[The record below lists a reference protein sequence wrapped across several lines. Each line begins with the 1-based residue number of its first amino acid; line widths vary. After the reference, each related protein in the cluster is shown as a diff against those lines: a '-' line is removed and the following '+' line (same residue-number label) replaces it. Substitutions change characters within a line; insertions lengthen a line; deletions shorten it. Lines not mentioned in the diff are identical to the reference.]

1 MQGIHDLLYYRKRK
15 KQDGKFFWY
24 FLFVVLLFIRIYAI
38 INKIDCEKMQREKP
52 MQKIFARYISYII
65 SIALL
70 VILALNWGL
79 QGRNARIQMVQNA
92 KLKLGQISRTLD
104 GNEVE
109 LENLK
114 ESLDED
120 YLTRAYAFAYILE
133 QNPDIVNSQDE
144 MERVAKLLNVDE
156 LHVIDENG
164 ILFAGNV
171 PLYFGMDFHSTEQTS
186 EFLSIL
192 DDPDSYLVQDIRPNG
207 YEQKVFQYIGVARQD
222 KKGIVQVGMAP
233 TRMLEAQKRNQL
245 DYIFSRVPVDK
256 GWVMFAADKTDGTIK
271 AHTESKYEKKN
282 ITDLGLSMDSISEFG
297 NGEFSTTDCHKYY
310 YVIQQEGDMILG
322 AGAEKQVLYQE
333 RNVQILLTF
342 ACLVLI
348 SLITIVVINRLLRRQ
363 IVDGVHT
370 LMDDISRIADGNLET
385 VVNVNNNP
393 EFCQLSAGINKMVQ
407 GILDSAGKISRVIEI
422 VDMPIGV
429 FEFSQEG
436 SRVMATSRLRQ
447 VMNWSGEQMEEAC
460 KDKEKFVSL
469 LKEAQKNASE
479 TEKDVFKV
487 SDNPERW
494 VKIYSTMENGS
505 TFGVVSDVTK
515 DMMVKRQIEHERDYD
530 SLTGLCNID
539 IFKKKVNEIL
549 KEKEIGCAAIIMLDI
564 DYFKG
569 INDGYGHDWG
579 DVYLRTCADFL
590 REFEDGNGIAARR
603 SGDEFCLFLYRYSSR
618 AELVNRM
625 EEFYGKLSE
634 NKIKFPD
641 GSEQCMAI
649 SSGIAWCGGSLQEL
663 GDLLKAADYA
673 LYDAKNNGRGIMKQ
687 YMLN

>member
-1 MQGIHDLLYYRKRK
+1 M
-15 KQDGKFFWY
+15 F
-24 FLFVVLLFIRIYAI
+24 YAI
-38 INKIDCEKMQREKP
+38 IGEDIRERSYSCNSDCKVMQREKP

-65 SIALL
+65 SIVLL

-79 QGRNARIQMVQNA
+79 QGRNARAQMVQNA
-92 KLKLGQISRTLD
+92 RLKLGQISRTLD
-104 GNEVE
+104 SNEVE
-109 LENLK
+109 LESLK

-133 QNPDIVNSQDE
+133 QNPDIVNSQSE
-144 MERVAKLLNVDE
+144 MDRVATLLNVDE

-222 KKGIVQVGMAP
+222 KKGIVQIGMAP

-256 GWVMFAADKTDGTIK
+256 GWVMFAADSTDGTIK
-271 AHTESKYEKKN
+271 AHTDTRYEKKN
-282 ITDLGLSMDSISEFG
+282 LVDLGLSLDKISEFE
-297 NGEFSTTDCHKYY
+297 NGEFNTTGGKEYY
-310 YVIQQEGDMILG
+310 YVIQQVGDLVLG

-333 RNVQILLTF
+333 RNLQILLTF
-342 ACLVLI
+342 FCLVLI
-348 SLITIVVINRLLRRQ
+348 SLITIVVINQLLKRQ
-363 IVDGVHT
+363 IVNGIHT
-370 LMDDISRIADGNLET
+370 LMDDITRIGEGNLDT

-393 EFCQLSAGINKMVQ
+393 EFCQLSLGINKMVQ
-407 GILDSAGKISRVIEI
+407 GILDTAGKISRVIEI

-436 SRVMATSRLRQ
+436 SRVMATGRLRQ
-447 VMNWSGEQMEEAC
+447 VMNWSEEQMEEAC
-460 KDKEKFVSL
+460 RDKEKFQSL
-469 LKEAQKNASE
+469 LSEAEKEVSG

-487 SDNPERW
+487 CDNPERW
-494 VKIYSTMENGS
+494 VKIYSTTENGT

-549 KEKEIGCAAIIMLDI
+549 RQKEFGCAAIIMLDI

-579 DVYLRTCADFL
+579 DNYLHICADFL
-590 REFEDGNGIAARR
+590 REFEGEKGIAARR
-603 SGDEFCLFLYRYSSR
+603 SGDEFCLFLYGYSSK
-618 AELVNRM
+618 AELINRM
-625 EEFYGKLSE
+625 EEFYKKISE
-634 NKIKFPD
+634 YQITFPD
-641 GSEQCMAI
+641 GSEHCMAI
-649 SSGIAWCGGSLQEL
+649 SSGIAWCSGSLQDL

-673 LYDAKNNGRGIMKQ
+673 LYDAKNSGRGIMKQ